1 MTSFVINTEDRKSSI
16 KEIYGSVE
24 DGDIILNPEYQRNYV
39 YDVKRASKVIESILL
54 EIPLPAIFANEEQ
67 DGSME
72 IIDGVQ
78 RITSIIKFIDGEYK
92 LTGLDILSEYNDKT
106 FKDFTQEQKRTFR
119 QKSLRIIKFKKDC
132 SEDVKFEIFLRLNQ
146 GSVKLNNQELRNC
159 MYRGYFNSKIKET
172 AKLPII
178 TQMFKFDDNKT
189 NRYLV
194 EEYILRGLMFLNYDS
209 LINKKSLNVNMNE
222 LMRMFRNNKESV
234 DKIIKEYL
242 EILNKIKLT
251 LGENAFRNDFLV
263 DSKFVASHYDS
274 LLLVF
279 KEHSKHSLIVNKDKI
294 KNTFKEV
301 FKTVNFIEL
310 TKAQSS
316 NYKNVSLRAKL
327 LSESISNLIIRL
339 DSKRNFTQKEK
350 EELFNT
356 SNVCAI
362 CGNIID
368 NIKDANVDHIIPWS
382 KGGKTTLENAQLT
395 HEFCNKSKGNKE

>member
-159 MYRGYFNSKIKET
+159 MYRGYFNSKIKEI

-251 LGENAFRNDFLV
+251 LGENAFRNDF
-263 DSKFVASHYDS
+263 
-274 LLLVF
+274 
-279 KEHSKHSLIVNKDKI
+279 
-294 KNTFKEV
+294 
-301 FKTVNFIEL
+301 
-310 TKAQSS
+310 
-316 NYKNVSLRAKL
+316 
-327 LSESISNLIIRL
+327 
-339 DSKRNFTQKEK
+339 
-350 EELFNT
+350 
-356 SNVCAI
+356 
-362 CGNIID
+362 
-368 NIKDANVDHIIPWS
+368 
-382 KGGKTTLENAQLT
+382 
-395 HEFCNKSKGNKE
+395 